1 MEETLETAVPTLLD
15 WLTFAAALTAAGV
28 ALVSGALAFAAP
40 LIVQKWQERSTLARI
55 EQEDE
60 LRRRQWVREQKL
72 AAYTAMLALT
82 SDFLGVV
89 NELFHARRHGD
100 IPGLYAGRAKGQ
112 DLYARGLAQVHR
124 MPSIT
129 TSIAVSFATM
139 SLNAGNYCA
148 TCLLQNK
155 PSVFAYGDLASL
167 HIAMSAAMRLDL
179 GMAETNAQKDD
190 LMDYIEN
197 WKDWDKVPVD
207 NPNSPI
213 PEPAEEQ

>member
-1 MEETLETAVPTLLD
+1 MGDLDLYQRNDALPHSYTL
-15 WLTFAAALTAAGV
+15 
-28 ALVSGALAFAAP
+28 
-40 LIVQKWQERSTLARI
+40 KR
-55 EQEDE
+55 DE
-60 LRRRQWVREQKL
+60 
-72 AAYTAMLALT
+72 
-82 SDFLGVV
+82 
-89 NELFHARRHGD
+89 
-100 IPGLYAGRAKGQ
+100 P

-139 SLNAGNYCA
+139 SLNAGNYYA